1 MPDTLVVRRLPE
13 ALTERDL
20 NELFH
25 YFGGIEAKRET
36 PKGKMRRSTVYV
48 KYCYYFLVFYIYFN
62 CFYHFYFNIIIL
74 IIGSSPMKMLHLPSH
89 ACINW
94 LSWESE

>member
-25 YFGGIEAKRET
+25 YFGGIEARRET
-36 PKGKMRRSTVYV
+36 PKGIMRRSTVYV
-48 KYCYYFLVFYIYFN
+48 KYCYYFLV
-62 CFYHFYFNIIIL
+62 L
-74 IIGSSPMKMLHLPSH
+74 
-89 ACINW
+89 
-94 LSWESE
+94 